1 MDGMVSMYVDLKR
14 IYIGLFE
21 GGRRRQVKM
30 IIIKKTEKIK
40 RPHEHNNFLCMFS
53 VKKNLLA
60 LNHSFEIIK
69 RVRVN
74 GSQ

>member
-30 IIIKKTEKIK
+30 IIIKKNERKDQKAT
-40 RPHEHNNFLCMFS
+40 RT
-53 VKKNLLA
+53 
-60 LNHSFEIIK
+60 
-69 RVRVN
+69 
-74 GSQ
+74 

>member
-1 MDGMVSMYVDLKR
+1 MVSMYVDLKR

-53 VKKNLLA
+53 VKKIFWL
-60 LNHSFEIIK
+60 
-69 RVRVN
+69 
-74 GSQ
+74 

>member
-1 MDGMVSMYVDLKR
+1 MVSRYVDLKNLS
-14 IYIGLFE
+14 IGLFE

-30 IIIKKTEKIK
+30 IIIKKTREREKIK